1 MLKIYDF
8 YAKWCNPC
16 KALAKTL
23 ETIELPEDIELIK
36 IDVEEDENEEL
47 ITKFR
52 IKNVPVL
59 VMVDEEGNE
68 LKRVGGN
75 IPKPQIIE
83 FITL

>member
-8 YAKWCNPC
+8 YATWCNPC

-59 VMVDEEGNE
+59 VIVDEEGNE

-75 IPKPQIIE
+75 ISKSQIIE